1 MRLRRRLVLLV
12 LVPLV
17 AGVALASARVVSE
30 AATIR
35 SENDLSGQ
43 AHVALTMA
51 GLIYAVEDERDTVE
65 IYLTDGESSAD
76 MTSLTH
82 AEASTQAQIASFDA
96 AEQNYS
102 SALSVLPPST
112 QMLMQQAVARLGDM
126 VTLRAS
132 VTSLGASRPIYQA
145 YTTIV
150 SDLLNFSG
158 QLSTDTTDHALASF
172 ISTLSL
178 VEQVGEQTSQ
188 ERGYLV
194 GILGGGGQLLSQEED
209 LVQAQAQYNS
219 TLADINAQAP
229 ASIIDLYQADVGGN
243 VTGAADS
250 TVQQTIDAA
259 LQGFPLSQVDV
270 TDTAAYAETTTKVG
284 QIRAIEGVVGQDI
297 LARTSALL
305 GSARNDLYL
314 NVGIIV
320 AVLLLAFAAT
330 VVIARSITRP
340 LLLLR
345 TSALDIAG
353 VRLPALIE
361 RLRDPKQAELGIDVQ
376 PIAITSTDEVG
387 AVARA
392 FDEVHHSAVRLA
404 GEQAMLRSSVNAV
417 FTNLSR
423 RSQTLVERQ
432 LQLID
437 DLESGERE
445 PARLA
450 ALFRLDHLATRMRRN
465 NENLLVLAG
474 EETAR
479 RWTEA
484 VRLVDVARAA
494 AAEVEQYERI
504 ILGEVPRVGIVG
516 KAAPD
521 VAHLVAE
528 LLENAT
534 AFSSPKT
541 KVWIAAR
548 PAEGG
553 GILLRIEDA
562 GIGMKRAELDEAN
575 ERMNNPPI
583 VDVSVARRM
592 GIYVVGRLA
601 ARYGIEVR
609 LGESQAGGVAAL
621 IHLPPALLT
630 QSVGDALP
638 SGNQVDDEFYALS
651 RQFDHGAKQG
661 SMTGLAEAG
670 LLGGTAG
677 IAPLGAPPPGMG
689 MAVPSAP
696 WQREPGTRPEPAPWY
711 DSRFPPPNMDE
722 DAKDEVWF
730 QPSEERKTGAVDGDK
745 RSAAE
750 AAIARATAQNGLTG
764 GYGSAPL
771 DVGRVPGQ
779 TRVTDVPGG
788 KLPQRKQGT
797 NLPPMP
803 QSPNHMQMP
812 EKTQQVQRTQDG
824 QTDQGTPWTLP
835 QQVQRSPQDGQ
846 TDQGT
851 RRPRFPQPQH
861 HARLDSPDAASADA
875 ESLERTPIFEAIESE
890 WFRRR
895 EQARAAAASAARQDA
910 AAQPESA
917 YAEPSP
923 TSASASAGSAQ
934 GATAPGSGQNQPAPA
949 AAATSVAA
957 PTVSPAAVVRS
968 WSSPGDDGW
977 RAAQALT
984 NPAHDGQ
991 TTSGLPR
998 RTPRANLVPG
1008 RAGGTG
1014 AAKAVPPPR
1023 FGNDA
1028 SRGGQG

>member
-1 MRLRRRLVLLV
+1 VHLRKRMVLLV
-12 LVPLV
+12 LVPLI

-35 SENDLSGQ
+35 SENDLNGQ

-51 GLIYAVEDERDTVE
+51 GLVYAIEDERDTVE
-65 IYLTDGESSAD
+65 IYLTDGENATD

-82 AEASTQAQIASFDA
+82 AEASTQTQIAAFDA

-158 QLSTDTTDHALASF
+158 QLSTDTTDHSLASL

-178 VEQVGEQTSQ
+178 VEQVGEQSSQ

-194 GILGGGGQLLSQEED
+194 GILGGGGQLLAQEED

-219 TLADINAQAP
+219 TLANINAQTPSA
-229 ASIIDLYQADVGGN
+229 ITDLYQADVGGN

-259 LQGFPLSQVDV
+259 LQGFPLSQVNV
-270 TDTAAYAETTTKVG
+270 TDTAAYSETTTKVE
-284 QIRAIEGVVGQDI
+284 QIRSIEGVVGQDI
-297 LARTSALL
+297 LARTTALL
-305 GSARNDLYL
+305 ASARNDLYL
-314 NVGIIV
+314 NAGIIV

-330 VVIARSITRP
+330 IVIARSITRP

-353 VRLPALIE
+353 VRLPAVIE
-361 RLRDPKQAELGIDVQ
+361 RLRDPKQAESGIDVR
-376 PIAITSTDEVG
+376 PIAIDSTDEVG
-387 AVARA
+387 SVARA
-392 FDEVHHSAVRLA
+392 FDEVHYAAVRLA
-404 GEQAMLRSSVNAV
+404 SEQALLRASVNAV

-445 PARLA
+445 PDRLA

-548 PAEGG
+548 PADGG
-553 GILLRIEDA
+553 GVLLRIEDA

-575 ERMNNPPI
+575 DRINNPPL

-630 QSVGDALP
+630 QSVGEALP
-638 SGNQVDDEFYALS
+638 SGSQVDDEFYALS

-670 LLGGTAG
+670 LFGGTAG
-677 IAPLGAPPPGMG
+677 IAPLGTTSQGMG
-689 MAVPSAP
+689 TSVPTAP
-696 WQREPGTRPEPAPWY
+696 WQREPAARPEPAPWY
-711 DSRFPPPNMDE
+711 DSRFPLPTVDE
-722 DAKDEVWF
+722 ESAKDEVWF
-730 QPSEERKTGAVDGDK
+730 QPSEDRKSGPVDGDK

-750 AAIARATAQNGLTG
+750 AAIARATAQNGPTD
-764 GYGSAPL
+764 GYGQSSV
-771 DVGRVPGQ
+771 DVGRIPGQ
-779 TRVTDVPGG
+779 TRVADLPGG

-797 NLPPMP
+797 SLP
-803 QSPNHMQMP
+803 QMS
-812 EKTQQVQRTQDG
+812 QQAQVQM
-824 QTDQGTPWTLP
+824 P
-835 QQVQRSPQDGQ
+835 QQVQRIQDGQ
-846 TDQGT
+846 VDQGT
-851 RRPRFPQPQH
+851 RRPRFQQPQH
-861 HARLDSPDAASADA
+861 HARPDSPAAPADA
-875 ESLERTPIFEAIESE
+875 DSLERTPIFEAIESE

-895 EQARAAAASAARQDA
+895 EQARAAAASAARQEA

-917 YAEPSP
+917 HVGQSAPSP
-923 TSASASAGSAQ
+923 AMGVP
-934 GATAPGSGQNQPAPA
+934 APSTGLTQPAPA
-949 AAATSVAA
+949 PTTVAA

-991 TTSGLPR
+991 TSSGLPR

-1023 FGNDA
+1023 FGQDP